1 MPAST
6 TKFANL
12 VRVIH
17 RDEVE
22 APLTD
27 WMLEAYAYADP
38 LAGFAQRN
46 RHRREATL
54 APLVRVP
61 ASAAKNRTSHS
72 TNCGAAAL

>member
-38 LAGFAQRN
+38 SAGLRAKKPAPTRGNARAAGSRTRQRGQ
-46 RHRREATL
+46 
-54 APLVRVP
+54 
-61 ASAAKNRTSHS
+61 K
-72 TNCGAAAL
+72 